1 MTGTLPALSSVYSE
15 MRRLLSSAVALLL
28 LGATARAQEP
38 AAVGGRCATPDTIV
52 FHGATRA
59 TDATLRAEAGLVP
72 GAVNYRALERAIKAL
87 YATGQFDDVAAGCEL
102 TPDLKRASLIF
113 DLRERPLLNGVEV
126 AGTDRVSRNDVRD
139 RVDLLVGKPLDPAQ
153 VARAMQRIDSLYQ
166 AEGYYL
172 AEVKPETTMVKGQV
186 QLLFRVDEGKRLAV
200 SGVTVGGN
208 SGVSDKDIVAAMET
222 KPEGFFW
229 FKKGE
234 LDADKFAG
242 DVGERIPALYSS
254 KGYLDAQVLKD
265 TVKVDRARGKALVDV
280 TVKEGPRYRVGT
292 FEVTGSRRFSN
303 DELQRFYPF
312 GEQPT
317 TITGAVKGVLRV
329 GRKND
334 DLGYFD
340 QSKWDEATRR
350 VGEAYAN
357 EGYIYASVRPIV
369 DRRRLGPDSVPT
381 VNLRWEVDEGAPAI
395 VNRVDILGNDVTNES
410 CIRNQIFVVP
420 GDIFRRDALIR
431 SYQSIGN
438 LGFFETP
445 IAPPDTK
452 RANEQGDLDV
462 IFHVKE
468 KRTGN
473 VNFGASVGQG
483 AGVGGFVGFDQP
495 NLFGLCKKG
504 SLNWQFGQFINDFS
518 LTYTDPFIK
527 ESQYSGTITAY
538 HSQTRYFV
546 SDVGRQTRI
555 GGQLQIGF
563 PLMGSRF
570 SRLFASYGAEKVT
583 YGNDGLVSTINCG
596 IVTCARSTLGLSFE
610 HDTRVG
616 LPFPTDGGKQTFA
629 AQVNGI
635 LGGAQY
641 TRYTGEMRHYAS
653 LAQFGG
659 GGLGSDPITLSLG
672 LSVRGGAVFGDP
684 GGFYISQKFSLGGVQ
699 YGEQLRGYD
708 EFSIT
713 PHGYLESGTG
723 QQQAQASSFGSAFY
737 TSTVELG
744 LRINQ
749 QLNFDAFYDAGNIW
763 ARPRDF
769 NPTRLFRGAGV
780 GASVVTPLGPLGLD
794 WGYGFDRTTNG
805 VKDPKWQLHFKLGQL
820 F

>member
-1 MTGTLPALSSVYSE
+1 
-15 MRRLLSSAVALLL
+15 MRRLLFSAVVLLVM
-28 LGATARAQEP
+28 GTTARAQDP
-38 AAVGGRCATPDTIV
+38 AVAGGRCANPDTII
-52 FHGATRA
+52 FRGASRV
-59 TDATLRAEAGLVP
+59 TDATKRADAGLVP
-72 GAVNYRALERAIKAL
+72 GPVNYRVLERAIKAL
-87 YATGQFDDVAAGCEL
+87 YASGQFDDIQVSCDLSRDSTHAAHVFVV
-102 TPDLKRASLIF
+102 K
-113 DLRERPLLNGVEV
+113 ERPLLYGVDV

-166 AEGYYL
+166 AEGFFL
-172 AEVKPETTMVKGQV
+172 AQVKPETTLVNGQV
-186 QLLFRVDEGKRLAV
+186 QLLLRVDEGKRLAV
-200 SGVTVGGN
+200 SGVNIAGN
-208 SGVSDKDIVAAMET
+208 EGVSDKDVVAAMET
-222 KPEGFFW
+222 KPEGFLW
-229 FKKGE
+229 LNKGE

-265 TVKVDRARGKALVDV
+265 TVLVDRARGKALVEM
-280 TVKEGPRYRVGT
+280 TVKEGARYRLGT

-303 DELQRFYPF
+303 EDLQRFYPF
-312 GEQPT
+312 GEQPK
-317 TITGAVKGVLRV
+317 TITSAVKGVLRV
-329 GRKND
+329 GRNSD
-334 DLGYFD
+334 DAAYFD
-340 QSKWDEATRR
+340 QSKWDDATRR

-357 EGYIYASVRPIV
+357 EGYIYANVRPVV
-369 DRRRLGPDSVPT
+369 DRRRVGSDSTPT
-381 VNLRWEVDEGAPAI
+381 VNLRWEIDEGAPAI
-395 VNRVDILGNDVTNES
+395 VNRVEILGNDITNES
-410 CIRNQIFVVP
+410 CIRNQIAVVP

-445 IAPPDTK
+445 IPPPDTK

-483 AGVGGFVGFDQP
+483 AGVGGFIGFDQP

-504 SLNWQFGQFINDFS
+504 SLNWQFGQYINDFS
-518 LTYTDPFIK
+518 LTYSDPFIR
-527 ESQYSGTITAY
+527 ESQYSGTVTAY
-538 HSQTRYFV
+538 HSQTRYYV

-563 PLMGSRF
+563 PLRGSRY

-583 YGNDGLVSTINCG
+583 YGSDGLVSQINCSV
-596 IVTCARSTLGLSFE
+596 ISCARSTLGLSFE
-610 HDTRVG
+610 HDTRAG
-616 LPFPTDGGKQTFA
+616 MPFPTDGGKQTFA

-641 TRYTGEMRHYAS
+641 TRYTGDMSHHAS
-653 LAQFGG
+653 LIQFGE
-659 GGLGSDPITLSLG
+659 GGLGSEPITLSLG
-672 LSVRGGAVFGDP
+672 LTVRGGAVFGDP

-713 PHGYLESGTG
+713 PAGYLEQGTG
-723 QQQAQASSFGSAFY
+723 VSQAQATSFGSAFY
-737 TSTVELG
+737 TSTVQLD

-769 NPTRLFRGAGV
+769 NPTRLFRGAGF

-794 WGYGFDRTTNG
+794 LGYGFDRTTNG
-805 VKDPKWQLHFKLGQL
+805 VRDPKWQLHFKLGQL

>member
-1 MTGTLPALSSVYSE
+1 M
-15 MRRLLSSAVALLL
+15 
-28 LGATARAQEP
+28 
-38 AAVGGRCATPDTIV
+38 
-52 FHGATRA
+52 
-59 TDATLRAEAGLVP
+59 RAEAGLVP
-72 GAVNYRALERAIKAL
+72 GPVNYRALERAIRAL
-87 YATGQFDDVAAGCEL
+87 YGTGQFDDVAATCEL
-102 TPDLKRASLIF
+102 NADATRATLVF
-113 DLRERPLLNGVEV
+113 ALRERRVLKDVDV
-126 AGTDRVSRNDVRD
+126 TGTDRLSRGEVKD
-139 RVDLLVGKPLDPAQ
+139 RVDLLIGRPLDPAQ
-153 VARAMQRIDSLYQ
+153 VARTVQRIDSLYQ
-166 AEGYYL
+166 AAGYFL
-172 AEVKPETTMVKGQV
+172 AEVKPETTTVDDQV
-186 QLLFRVDEGKRLAV
+186 SLLFRVNEGKRLAV
-200 SGVTVGGN
+200 SGVDISGN
-208 SGVSDKDIVAAMET
+208 QGVSAKDVVSAMET
-222 KPEGFFW
+222 KPEGFLW

-254 KGYLDAQVLKD
+254 KGYLDVQVLKD
-265 TVKVDRARGKALVDV
+265 TIRVDRERGKALVDV
-280 TVKEGPRYRVGT
+280 TLKEGPRYRIGN
-292 FEVTGSRRFSN
+292 FEATGSRRFSN
-303 DELQRFYPF
+303 EDIQRFYPF
-312 GEQPT
+312 GEQPK

-329 GRKND
+329 GRGND
-334 DLGYFD
+334 DALFFD
-340 QSKWDEATRR
+340 QSRWDDATRR

-357 EGYIYASVRPIV
+357 EGYIYANVRPVV
-369 DRRRLGPDSVPT
+369 DRVRLGPDSVPT
-381 VNLRWEVDEGAPAI
+381 VNLRWEVTEGQPAI
-395 VNRVDILGNDVTNES
+395 VNRVDILGNDVTSET

-452 RANEQGDLDV
+452 PNEQGDLDV

-473 VNFGASVGQG
+473 INFGASVGQG

-495 NLFGLCKKG
+495 NLFGLCKRG
-504 SLNWQFGQFINDFS
+504 ALNWQFGQYINDFS

-527 ESQYSGTITAY
+527 ESQLSGTLTAY
-538 HSQTRYFV
+538 HSQSRYTVGDLGRFTRV
-546 SDVGRQTRI
+546 
-555 GGQLQIGF
+555 GGQLQVGF
-563 PLMGSRF
+563 PLFGSRF
-570 SRLFASYGAEKVT
+570 SRLFASYGAERVS
-583 YGNDGLVSTINCG
+583 YGDVGLASTVDCSV
-596 IVTCARSTLGLSFE
+596 VTCARSTFGASYE
-610 HDTRVG
+610 HDTRAG
-616 LPFPTDGGKQTFA
+616 LPFATDGGKQTFS
-629 AQVNGI
+629 AQLNG
-635 LGGAQY
+635 LFFGGAQY

-659 GGLGSDPITLSLG
+659 SGIGSEPIVLSLG

-684 GGFYISQKFSLGGVQ
+684 GGFFVSQKFSLGGVQ

-713 PHGYLESGTG
+713 PHGFIESGTG
-723 QQQAQASSFGSAFY
+723 TERASPSSFGSAFY
-737 TSTVELG
+737 TSTVEIG

-769 NPTRLFRGAGV
+769 NPTRLYRGAGI
-780 GASVVTPLGPLGLD
+780 GASIVTPLGPLGLD

-805 VKDPKWQLHFKLGQL
+805 IKDPKWQLHFKLGQL

>member
-1 MTGTLPALSSVYSE
+1 
-15 MRRLLSSAVALLL
+15 MRA
-28 LGATARAQEP
+28 
-38 AAVGGRCATPDTIV
+38 D
-52 FHGATRA
+52 
-59 TDATLRAEAGLVP
+59 AGLVAGP
-72 GAVNYRALERAIKAL
+72 VNYRVLERAIKAL
-87 YATGQFDDVAAGCEL
+87 YASGQFDDIQVSCDLAQDSTRAAHVFL
-102 TPDLKRASLIF
+102 VK
-113 DLRERPLLNGVEV
+113 ERPLLYGVDV
-126 AGTDRVSRNDVRD
+126 SGTDRVARNDVRD
-139 RVDLLVGKPLDPAQ
+139 RVDLLVGKPLDPAL
-153 VARAMQRIDSLYQ
+153 VARSMQRIDSLYQ
-166 AEGYYL
+166 SEGFFL
-172 AEVKPETTMVKGQV
+172 AQVRPETTMVNGQV
-186 QLLFRVDEGKRLAV
+186 QLLLRIDEGKRLAV
-200 SGVTVGGN
+200 SGVNIAGN
-208 SGVSDKDIVAAMET
+208 VGVSDKDVVSAMET
-222 KPEGFFW
+222 KPEGFLW
-229 FKKGE
+229 LKKGE

-265 TVKVDRARGKALVDV
+265 TVVVDRVRGKALVDL
-280 TVKEGPRYRVGT
+280 TVKEGPRYKIGT

-303 DELQRFYPF
+303 DDLQRFYPF
-312 GEQPT
+312 GEQPK
-317 TITGAVKGVLRV
+317 TITSAVKGVLRV
-329 GRKND
+329 GRGND
-334 DLGYFD
+334 DAAYFD
-340 QSKWDEATRR
+340 QSKWDDATRR

-357 EGYIYASVRPIV
+357 EGYIYANVRPVV
-369 DRRRLGPDSVPT
+369 DRRRIGPDSTPT

-395 VNRVDILGNDVTNES
+395 VNRVDILGNDITNES
-410 CIRNQIFVVP
+410 CIRNQIAVVP

-445 IAPPDTK
+445 IPPPDTK

-462 IFHVKE
+462 VFHVKE

-483 AGVGGFVGFDQP
+483 AGIGGFIGFDQP

-504 SLNWQFGQFINDFS
+504 SLNWQFGQYINDFS
-518 LTYTDPFIK
+518 LTYSDPFIR
-527 ESQYSGTITAY
+527 ESQYSGTVTAY
-538 HSQTRYFV
+538 HSQTRYYV

-555 GGQLQIGF
+555 GGQLQVGF

-583 YGNDGLVSTINCG
+583 YGTDGLVSTINCSV
-596 IVTCARSTLGLSFE
+596 ISCARSTLGLSFE
-610 HDTRVG
+610 HDTRIG
-616 LPFPTDGGKQTFA
+616 LPFATDGGKQTLA

-653 LAQFGG
+653 LVEFGG
-659 GGLGSDPITLSLG
+659 GGLGSEPITLALG

-699 YGEQLRGYD
+699 YGEPLRGYD

-713 PHGYLESGTG
+713 PGGFLENGTG
-723 QQQAQASSFGSAFY
+723 VSQAQATSFGGAFY
-737 TSTVELG
+737 TSTVELD

-769 NPTRLFRGAGV
+769 NPTRLFRGAGF

-794 WGYGFDRTTNG
+794 LGYGFDRTTNG
-805 VKDPKWQLHFKLGQL
+805 VRDPKWQLHFKLGQL

>member
-1 MTGTLPALSSVYSE
+1 M
-15 MRRLLSSAVALLL
+15 MRRLLCSAVALLVM
-28 LGATARAQEP
+28 GATARAQEP
-38 AAVGGRCATPDTIV
+38 AVGGGRCATPDTIV
-52 FHGATRA
+52 FRGATRA
-59 TDATLRAEAGLVP
+59 TDASLRGDAGLVP
-72 GAVNYRALERAIKAL
+72 GPVNYRALERAIRAL
-87 YATGQFDDVAAGCEL
+87 YATGQFDDVQALCDVATGGA
-102 TPDLKRASLIF
+102 RASLVF
-113 DLRERPLLNGVEV
+113 DLTERPVLGTVDV
-126 AGTDRVSRNDVRD
+126 TGTDRVSRGEVRD
-139 RVDLLVGKPLDPAQ
+139 HVDLLTGRPLDPAQ
-153 VARAMQRIDSLYQ
+153 VSRAVQRIDSLYQ
-166 AEGYYL
+166 AAGYYL
-172 AEVKPETTMVKGQV
+172 ASVKPETTIVNGQV
-186 QLLFRVDEGKRLAV
+186 NLLFRVEEGKRLAV
-200 SGVTVGGN
+200 SGVDIGGN
-208 SGVSDKDIVAAMET
+208 TGVSDKDVVSAMET
-222 KPEGFFW
+222 KPEGFLW

-242 DVGERIPALYSS
+242 DVGERIPALYAS

-265 TVKVDRARGKALVDV
+265 TIRVDRARGKALVDL
-280 TVKEGPRYRVGT
+280 TVREGPRYRIGT

-303 DELQRFYPF
+303 DDLMRFYPF
-312 GEQPT
+312 GEQPK
-317 TITGAVKGVLRV
+317 TITGAVKGVFRV
-329 GRKND
+329 GRGND
-334 DLGYFD
+334 GVGYFD
-340 QSKWDEATRR
+340 QARWDEATRR

-357 EGYIYASVRPIV
+357 EGYIYANVRPV
-369 DRRRLGPDSVPT
+369 VERRFLGTDSVPT
-381 VNLRWEVDEGAPAI
+381 VNLRWEVTEGQPAI
-395 VNRVDILGNDVTNES
+395 VNRVDILGNDVTSET

-420 GDIFRRDALIR
+420 GDIFRRDALLR

-445 IAPPDTK
+445 IPPPDTK
-452 RANEQGDLDV
+452 PNEQGDLDV

-483 AGVGGFVGFDQP
+483 AGIGGFVGFDQP
-495 NLFGLCKKG
+495 NLLGLCKRG
-504 SLNWQFGQFINDFS
+504 ALNWQFGQYINDFS

-527 ESQYSGTITAY
+527 ESQLSGTLTAY
-538 HSQTRYFV
+538 HSQTRYL
-546 SDVGRQTRI
+546 VGNLGRPTRI
-555 GGQLQIGF
+555 GTQLQLGF
-563 PLMGSRF
+563 PLFGSRF
-570 SRLFASYGAEKVT
+570 SRIFASYGAERVT
-583 YGNDGLVSTINCG
+583 YDKQGLGATIDCTR
-596 IVTCARSTLGLSFE
+596 VTCNRSTFGLSYE

-616 LPFPTDGGKQTFA
+616 LPFPTDGGKQTLS
-629 AQVNGI
+629 AQVNGVFF
-635 LGGAQY
+635 GGAQY
-641 TRYTGEMRHYAS
+641 SRYTGEMRHYAT

-659 GGLGSDPITLSLG
+659 GQIGSEPIVLDLG

-684 GGFYISQKFSLGGVQ
+684 GGFFTSQKFSLGGVQ
-699 YGEQLRGYD
+699 YGEPLRGYD

-713 PHGYLESGTG
+713 PHGFVEGSNG
-723 QQQAQASSFGSAFY
+723 QSVAALDSYGSAFY

-805 VKDPKWQLHFKLGQL
+805 IKDPKWQLHFKLGQL